1 MTDDPGPS
9 RDPFR
14 WIWRASLFIF
24 GSVVLLNL
32 AIAYLQPILPWLVGA
47 AGIALVLWVVITVI
61 RWRRNRW

>member
-14 WIWRASLFIF
+14 WIWRASLFVF

-32 AIAYLQPILPWLVGA
+32 AVAYLQPIMPWLIGA
-47 AGIALVLWVVITVI
+47 AGVAVLLWVVVAVI